1 MAKLDWSVG
10 SVDLLWSE
18 GAAYNLGFE
27 QALKI
32 WRPLVSKKGIAVI
45 SEMSWF
51 TDELRE
57 PLALSQVEGA
67 VAYWQNAYPMMGNE
81 FENIVRANRSGFKVL
96 STQRLPSQ
104 VWWLNYYQP
113 LRERI
118 GQLEISPSSS
128 SVIRETEEEMKLFE
142 KFSNFYGY
150 TFYVLQAA

>member
-1 MAKLDWSVG
+1 
-10 SVDLLWSE
+10 
-18 GAAYNLGFE
+18 
-27 QALKI
+27 
-32 WRPLVSKKGIAVI
+32 
-45 SEMSWF
+45 
-51 TDELRE
+51 
-57 PLALSQVEGA
+57 
-67 VAYWQNAYPMMGNE
+67 MMGNE

-96 STQRLPSQ
+96 STHRLPSQ

-118 GQLEISPSSS
+118 GQLEISPSSP

>member
-32 WRPLVSKKGIAVI
+32 WRPLLSNNAIAVI

-51 TDELRE
+51 TDDLPE
-57 PLALSQVEGA
+57 PA
-67 VAYWQNAYPMMGNE
+67 VAYWQNVYPMMGNE

-96 STQRLPSQ
+96 STHRLPSQ
-104 VWWLNYYQP
+104 VWWLNYYEP

-118 GQLEISPSSS
+118 GQLEISPSSQ

-150 TFYVLQAA
+150 TFYVLQAV